1 MLSLINVG
9 DWLNQFKAFQ
19 RITFN
24 YVPLN
29 SIQVLEYGDSLHNI
43 KPGSAT
49 ADNKISLEQ
58 GGMGCKQW
66 YYYFDGKNYN
76 YSEREGRQAVVIMV
90 QVNRVVYS

>member
-9 DWLNQFKAFQ
+9 DWLNKFKAFQ

-29 SIQVLEYGDSLHNI
+29 SIQVLECGDSLHNI

-49 ADNKISLEQ
+49 ADNKISLELV
-58 GGMGCKQW
+58 GMGCNGIIILMAKIIITVKEKADRQW
-66 YYYFDGKNYN
+66 
-76 YSEREGRQAVVIMV
+76 
-90 QVNRVVYS
+90 

>member
-29 SIQVLEYGDSLHNI
+29 SIQVLECGDSLHNI
-43 KPGSAT
+43 KPASAT

-58 GGMGCKQW
+58 EWG
-66 YYYFDGKNYN
+66 
-76 YSEREGRQAVVIMV
+76 AMV
-90 QVNRVVYS
+90 LLF